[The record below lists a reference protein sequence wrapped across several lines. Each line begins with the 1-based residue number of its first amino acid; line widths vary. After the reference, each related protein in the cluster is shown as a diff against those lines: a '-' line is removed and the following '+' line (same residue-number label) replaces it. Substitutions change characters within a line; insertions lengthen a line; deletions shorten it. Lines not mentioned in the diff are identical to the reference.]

1 MHEDDSPEN
10 DDADMASCHSSLE
23 DEVGSGDGYQAWT
36 TGSPFHVDVSS
47 SKSFYTELHVNPPYD
62 HYVREY
68 QDPPKDLDEEDCW
81 TVRLGD
87 TVAVHFDIGGTTEAS
102 LKFPFTTSWSPAEVV
117 CVWKQHQS
125 TKALLD
131 LRERGS
137 DSYPA
142 LPYHRHEQVCMEV
155 RWLYRQ
161 HEMPGSA
168 RQAFSYDKSGGLEEV
183 VETDDLLECPA
194 AALLAPVKLYPSS
207 VSCSIPTVDGMGMPI
222 MSYQC
227 HRLWSIHRKALL
239 PSGSARGRVDRGR
252 MYSNYFG
259 KDALLKAALDKTV
272 RGDSVEDVA
281 RPLSSANSEAELR
294 NNLREAAS
302 RLSLSDASADAQVR
316 GMELTGRKK
325 ELNQIKDFLRSAI
338 QGSRDEFD
346 GAESSVKSSIFI
358 AGPPGTG
365 KTACVKAVIAQL
377 RHEQASGDI
386 PPFDFVSLNG
396 MEMQYPFDAYVR
408 LWEAVSEHK
417 EKRAPGAAAAM
428 LERHFVGSGG
438 KSGKGIKEVEEGSQ
452 IRMAE
457 KAAANGCG
465 ARLVVVG
472 ISNTINLPERLKPAV
487 QSRLGRER
495 CVFKAYNVEETCNI
509 LKARLI
515 GSDGA
520 KDVTSVFDQDAL
532 TFAARK
538 TAVLS
543 GDIRKA
549 FQICKAAAETMLSK
563 MEDETG
569 SCAPSSTGRPTSKVV
584 RIPDIQRAA
593 RDMFN
598 SIINLAVSSAT
609 SFEALL
615 IVSLASLQKHT

>member
-1 MHEDDSPEN
+1 
-10 DDADMASCHSSLE
+10 
-23 DEVGSGDGYQAWT
+23 
-36 TGSPFHVDVSS
+36 
-47 SKSFYTELHVNPPYD
+47 
-62 HYVREY
+62 
-68 QDPPKDLDEEDCW
+68 
-81 TVRLGD
+81 
-87 TVAVHFDIGGTTEAS
+87 
-102 LKFPFTTSWSPAEVV
+102 
-117 CVWKQHQS
+117 
-125 TKALLD
+125 
-131 LRERGS
+131 
-137 DSYPA
+137 
-142 LPYHRHEQVCMEV
+142 
-155 RWLYRQ
+155 
-161 HEMPGSA
+161 
-168 RQAFSYDKSGGLEEV
+168 
-183 VETDDLLECPA
+183 
-194 AALLAPVKLYPSS
+194 
-207 VSCSIPTVDGMGMPI
+207 
-222 MSYQC
+222 
-227 HRLWSIHRKALL
+227 
-239 PSGSARGRVDRGR
+239 
-252 MYSNYFG
+252 
-259 KDALLKAALDKTV
+259 
-272 RGDSVEDVA
+272 
-281 RPLSSANSEAELR
+281 
-294 NNLREAAS
+294 
-302 RLSLSDASADAQVR
+302 
-316 GMELTGRKK
+316 
-325 ELNQIKDFLRSAI
+325 
-338 QGSRDEFD
+338 
-346 GAESSVKSSIFI
+346 
-358 AGPPGTG
+358 
-365 KTACVKAVIAQL
+365 
-377 RHEQASGDI
+377 
-386 PPFDFVSLNG
+386 

-438 KSGKGIKEVEEGSQ
+438 KSGKGIKEMEEGSQ
-452 IRMAE
+452 RPVTVVLLDEIDYLVTNKQSVLYNFFEWPRRS
-457 KAAANGCG
+457 AANGCG

-569 SCAPSSTGRPTSKVV
+569 SCAPSSTGRPNSKVV

-615 IVSLASLQKHT
+615 IVSLASLQKHTGREKGGFDVQEILTKMKGIAEGLGDRQYLPAPNFSELLGLLNRLGEARVITLQTPKGLHASYHASLGGGGGAWPLVSLRMEDYEAEAALRGTPHSALAEKHLAEGRLFGS